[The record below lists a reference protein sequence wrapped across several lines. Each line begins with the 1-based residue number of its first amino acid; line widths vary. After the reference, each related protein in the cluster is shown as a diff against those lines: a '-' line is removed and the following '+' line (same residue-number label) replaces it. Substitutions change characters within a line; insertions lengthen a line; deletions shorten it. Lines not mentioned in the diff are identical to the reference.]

1 MAKCIGIILSTIGT
15 LVVLGAISGFVSYLV
30 FNGRTKHIRY
40 EVFDASF
47 TQFELAS
54 NNITL
59 QYKLAINASA
69 TNPNKKGA
77 YHFEQVMTV
86 AFFGL
91 KNNIL
96 SASTFERFDLPHNR
110 VAYLASSENQALR
123 LDLTADEVSKLRSAT
138 VFDIL
143 WVASGRSS
151 IELGRRHAHFNYKA
165 ICYLRVPLIS
175 DGKFAQRFNVTMC
188 SVQKR

>member
-15 LVVLGAISGFVSYLV
+15 LVVLGAISGFTSYLV

-40 EVFDASF
+40 EVFEASF
-47 TQFELAS
+47 TQFELAN

-59 QYKLAINASA
+59 QYNLAINASA

-86 AFFGL
+86 AYFGF

-123 LDLTADEVSKLRSAT
+123 VDLTADEVSKLRSAT
-138 VFDIL
+138 VFDMM

-151 IELGRRHAHFNYKA
+151 TKLGRRHTHFNYNA
-165 ICYLRVPLIS
+165 VCYLRVPLIS

-188 SVQKR
+188 TVHKH